1 MAMHYDEVSHMT
13 PSVRPSATAVIPGLR
28 QPEHRVERRSILW
41 WTLRVLLLALVVLG
55 GLLILYSAVESV
67 RPWIEPVLWTVA
79 AIFAVNLI
87 VMPTWRYLVHRWES
101 TENAVFA
108 LKGWW
113 LREWRIIPVS
123 RIQSVDVVRGPLQ
136 QMLGLATL
144 KVTTASPEG
153 SVKIVGL
160 DAELATRVAG
170 EITAI
175 TQATPGD
182 AT

>member
-1 MAMHYDEVSHMT
+1 MT
-13 PSVRPSATAVIPGLR
+13 PLARPAATTVIPGLR
-28 QPEHRVERRSILW
+28 QPKHRIERRSILW
-41 WTLRVLLLALVVLG
+41 WTIRVLLLAIVVLG
-55 GLLILYSAVESV
+55 GLLTLYAAVEPV
-67 RPWIEPVLWTVA
+67 RPWLEPLLWIVT
-79 AIFAVNLI
+79 AIFTVNLGA
-87 VMPTWRYLVHRWES
+87 MPTWRYLVHRWES

-113 LREWRIIPVS
+113 MREWRIIPVS

-136 QMLGLATL
+136 QALGLATL

-153 SVKIVGL
+153 SIKIVGL

-175 TQATPGD
+175 TQGTPGD